1 MKKIISIIVTMVL
14 VFSLVSC
21 TKSNENTA
29 TNKEV
34 DSKDVVEKEE
44 PSEDKVSDEYTIAW
58 VDGNLANESNAVC
71 TEAAEEKAK
80 SLGVNF
86 ILLDGEGSGEKQV
99 SQIENLIEQKVDC
112 IIVQPYDAAACQ
124 VGVEAAI
131 NAGIN
136 VLVTKT
142 TIADN
147 SICPFVGQDDVI
159 AGEMEMEW
167 IADQLSGKGN
177 IVIIEGPTGISAA
190 IDRND
195 GINNTLKNYPEIE
208 VLYTQTA
215 NWNRD
220 EGMNLMENWLQTGKE
235 INAVVAHNDEMA
247 LGAYDAI
254 VDAGKEDEIIVIGID
269 AIDAA
274 KQSVSEG
281 KLDATVLQDVETIG
295 QQTIEV
301 ALKMSKGEEVD
312 SIYNVDPILLTKENI
327 DEYVK

>member
-1 MKKIISIIVTMVL
+1 MKKLLSVVLASIFML
-14 VFSLVSC
+14 SLVACSGSDDK
-21 TKSNENTA
+21 TSEI
-29 TNKEV
+29 
-34 DSKDVVEKEE
+34 KEE
-44 PSEDKVSDEYTIAW
+44 TKVADTTTKEAIDSEESEQYTIAW

-71 TEAAEEKAK
+71 TTAAEEHAK
-80 SLGVNF
+80 SLNVDF

-131 NAGIN
+131 DAGIN

-142 TIADN
+142 TIEDN
-147 SICPFVGQDDVI
+147 SVCPFVGQDDVI
-159 AGEMEMEW
+159 AGEMEMQW
-167 IADQLSGKGN
+167 IADQLGGKGN

-195 GINNTLKNYPEIE
+195 GIQNVLKSYPDIE

-247 LGAYDAI
+247 LGAYDAV
-254 VDAGKEDEIIVIGID
+254 VDAGKDGEIIVIGID

-295 QQTIEV
+295 QQTIDV
-301 ALKMSKGEEVD
+301 ALAMCKGEDFDMVYD
-312 SIYNVDPILLTKENI
+312 VDPILLTQDNI
-327 DEYVK
+327 GDYVK